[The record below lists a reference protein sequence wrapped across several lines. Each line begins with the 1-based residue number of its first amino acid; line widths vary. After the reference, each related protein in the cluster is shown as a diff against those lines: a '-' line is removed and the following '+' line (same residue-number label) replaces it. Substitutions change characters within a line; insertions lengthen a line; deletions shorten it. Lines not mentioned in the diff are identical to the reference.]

1 MSTSTVRQDCPSA
14 AKPPTSHSVN
24 FPEFSLPQRIT
35 EKTMSR
41 LATKISFVCIC
52 LLTLGSVASA
62 QTGATARAGNASAQ
76 PVAESDRSRDGLIGP
91 VRRVRTEVAKLISQ
105 DGKPVEA
112 KHVILEIVAYD
123 LKGNKIENQ
132 YYPIAGATL
141 TGKEVYKYDD
151 KGNIS
156 EMTLLNTDGTL
167 LSKEVYKYEYDFAG
181 NWNKMTTSV
190 AVIDSGRMSFEP
202 SEITYRSIMYY
213 LDENMVKMVT
223 PGATPTSS
231 PTNSSAAP
239 ANANTPTT
247 SPAANSSVSQAP
259 EPKQTPKNSKNKNSS
274 TTTAPVLPTANTSSA
289 RASTGSVEAKTVAV
303 NSNSTVPMVN
313 LGDEPPPSPAPRP
326 TKPVSGGVLNGTALT
341 LPPPAYPESAKRM
354 KIQGVVTV
362 EVVLDETGKVISAN
376 ATEGPQLLRDAAVLA
391 AKRARFSPTKL
402 SGMPVKVSGVINYKF
417 ALLN

>member
-1 MSTSTVRQDCPSA
+1 
-14 AKPPTSHSVN
+14 
-24 FPEFSLPQRIT
+24 
-35 EKTMSR
+35 MSR
-41 LATKISFVCIC
+41 LATKISFVWIC
-52 LLTLGSVASA
+52 LLIFGSVAWA
-62 QTGATARAGNASAQ
+62 QTGATARAGNVAQ

-105 DGKPVEA
+105 DGKPVES

-132 YYPIAGATL
+132 YFPIAGATL

-156 EMTLLNTDGTL
+156 EMTLLNNDGTL

-190 AVIDSGRMSFEP
+190 AVIDGGRMSFEP
-202 SEITYRSIMYY
+202 SEVTYRSIMYY

-231 PTNSSAAP
+231 PTNSSTAP
-239 ANANTPTT
+239 ANANTPPTT
-247 SPAANSSVSQAP
+247 PAANSTVSQAP
-259 EPKQTPKNSKNKNSS
+259 EPKPTTRNSRNDSRKNSS
-274 TTTAPVLPTANTSSA
+274 TTAPVLPTANTSAA
-289 RASTGSVEAKTVAV
+289 RVSTGSVEPKTVAV
-303 NSNSTVPMVN
+303 DSKSAVPMVN

-354 KIQGVVTV
+354 KIQGVVAV

-376 ATEGPQLLRDAAVLA
+376 ATEGPQMLRDAAVLA

-417 ALLN
+417 ALLP